1 MKTRISTN
9 SYKFM
14 KIRHDSSRL
23 LFSTISQRIDFFALH
38 ISGTKKPP
46 KTGTTQAGSCFLTF
60 FRHDSSRLLFF
71 DDFSHFSTRWKNLG
85 GRYSIIP
92 TRPVQCTCR
101 RLQSAQSMVPRTR
114 LSNPQRSP
122 PRRALQWRRAQS

>member
-23 LFSTISQRIDFFALH
+23 LFSSIFHRIDFFVLH
-38 ISGTKKPP
+38 IWALGIDGKS
-46 KTGTTQAGSCFLTF
+46 GTTQAGSCFLTI

-71 DDFSHFSTRWKNLG
+71 DDFLIFYKVSKL
-85 GRYSIIP
+85 
-92 TRPVQCTCR
+92 
-101 RLQSAQSMVPRTR
+101 LKLSAPRC
-114 LSNPQRSP
+114 
-122 PRRALQWRRAQS
+122 

>member
-23 LFSTISQRIDFFALH
+23 LFSSISHRIDFFVLH
-38 ISGTKKPP
+38 IWALGIDGKS
-46 KTGTTQAGSCFLTF
+46 GTTQAGSCFLTI

-71 DDFSHFSTRWKNLG
+71 DDFSHF
-85 GRYSIIP
+85 
-92 TRPVQCTCR
+92 
-101 RLQSAQSMVPRTR
+101 LQSLQIAQII
-114 LSNPQRSP
+114 RS
-122 PRRALQWRRAQS
+122 